1 MVIKK
6 NNVQSL
12 RTINEVIMTLKT
24 NELGGKNCRGSI
36 EKIYNSA
43 SNFDIDETNKIVSTK
58 YFIILI
64 LVSYFFKFYGDC
76 ANK

>member
-24 NELGGKNCRGSI
+24 YEFGGKNCKSAI
-36 EKIYNSA
+36 VKIYNSA

-64 LVSYFFKFYGDC
+64 LVS
-76 ANK
+76 